1 MAERSPS
8 VPTREP
14 ILRCLLQQRMRRIP
28 QPPTRRLNQSG
39 RCAGRTGGSPAGRRL
54 RASSSPASARKST
67 TARTRACRDTAL
79 RINRFS
85 GGELKPVQSS
95 STGCSVP
102 ASKPSGAVRSLRSLQ
117 MVVPTPPASQPDVIA
132 RWLIQPLALQA
143 GVSGQVVNRPGAAGA
158 LAADAVLASTPESGT
173 LLLGGLDHVAYSH
186 LNSQRRALDPL
197 VDFVPLGSV
206 NRDSWVVVT
215 SADGP
220 ITSLAGLAER
230 SRLEG
235 GLNHASTGEGSTA
248 HLLTARLVKALG
260 IEAQHVPYRDPWM
273 PDLIAERAQIAV
285 APAPAVIAQ
294 VRGGRLRA
302 LATLTD
308 DRLPAFVGVPSIREL
323 GRPEQVFH
331 GGLLLF
337 APAALAPL
345 APRLNAWLVEVL
357 VQPVSSFE
365 HRTSILATSRKW
377 GSRAWTLLPRVW
389 LSSVFT
395 CS

>member
-1 MAERSPS
+1 MYRQFS
-8 VPTREP
+8 R
-14 ILRCLLQQRMRRIP
+14 
-28 QPPTRRLNQSG
+28 RRLL
-39 RCAGRTGGSPAGRRL
+39 RTSIVLAVGSTLAAPWAAL
-54 RASSSPASARKST
+54 RAS
-67 TARTRACRDTAL
+67 
-79 RINRFS
+79 
-85 GGELKPVQSS
+85 G
-95 STGCSVP
+95 VP
-102 ASKPSGAVRSLRSLQ
+102 TLRSLQ
-117 MVVPTPPASQPDVIA
+117 VVVPTPPASQPDVIA
-132 RWLIQPLALQA
+132 RWLIQPLALHA
-143 GVSGQVVNRPGAAGA
+143 GVPGQVVNRPGAAGA
-158 LAADAVLASTPESGT
+158 LAADAVLASTAESGT

-197 VDFVPLGSV
+197 VDFVPVGSV

-235 GLNHASTGEGSTA
+235 GLNYASTGEGSTA

-273 PDLIAERAQIAV
+273 PDLIAGRVQIAV

-331 GGLLLF
+331 GGLFLF

-357 VQPVSSFE
+357 VQPDIVRIYREASIEPTPVNLAQTADLVRQRLELIDGMRLAVFG
-365 HRTSILATSRKW
+365 RTR
-377 GSRAWTLLPRVW
+377 
-389 LSSVFT
+389 
-395 CS
+395 